1 MSFRLLI
8 VEDSPELLEAASD
21 FFREEGAGLWDVV
34 TASDGDDAL
43 ALVRSGSFD
52 LMILDIMLPGASG
65 FDICKAAR
73 QKSDCPIIFVTALG
87 SENNILKGYETG
99 CDDYVVKPFSLRHLY
114 AKSLALLKRA
124 KKNVDSDVL
133 QCGAI
138 SLNRKTMLVTV
149 SGREI
154 PINAK
159 EYFLLVYLLENKGSV
174 LTRHSI
180 LEHVWGDDLDVSDRV
195 VDNTIRRLR
204 ESLGTASGQIK
215 TVTNNVIFPALDMIL
230 AIFFFVK
237 LGAAYFDYRQGNRF
251 DWAPPAI
258 LFVCL
263 VFTLTAPTYIWT
275 IIGA

>member
-174 LTRHSI
+174 LTRYSI

-215 TVTNNVIFPALDMIL
+215 T
-230 AIFFFVK
+230 AI
-237 LGAAYFDYRQGNRF
+237 GRGYR
-251 DWAPPAI
+251 I
-258 LFVCL
+258 
-263 VFTLTAPTYIWT
+263 TEE
-275 IIGA
+275 

>member
-124 KKNVDSDVL
+124 KKNVDSDEL

-215 TVTNNVIFPALDMIL
+215 T
-230 AIFFFVK
+230 AI
-237 LGAAYFDYRQGNRF
+237 GRGYR
-251 DWAPPAI
+251 I
-258 LFVCL
+258 
-263 VFTLTAPTYIWT
+263 TEE
-275 IIGA
+275 

>member
-73 QKSDCPIIFVTALG
+73 KSSDCPIIFLTALG

-124 KKNVDSDVL
+124 KKSSDGDTL
-133 QCGAI
+133 RCGSI
-138 SLNRKTMLVTV
+138 SLNKKTMLVTV
-149 SGREI
+149 KGRETA
-154 PINAK
+154 INAR
-159 EYFLLVYLLENKGSV
+159 EYFLLVYLLENKESV
-174 LTRHSI
+174 LTRQSI
-180 LEHVWGDDLDVSDRV
+180 LEHVWGDDLDVNDRV

-204 ESLGTASGQIK
+204 ESLGAASSQIK
-215 TVTNNVIFPALDMIL
+215 TVI
-230 AIFFFVK
+230 
-237 LGAAYFDYRQGNRF
+237 GRGYR
-251 DWAPPAI
+251 
-258 LFVCL
+258 
-263 VFTLTAPTYIWT
+263 LTEE
-275 IIGA
+275 

>member
-21 FFREEGAGLWDVV
+21 FFLEEGAGLWDVV
-34 TASDGDDAL
+34 TASDGNDAL
-43 ALVRSGSFD
+43 TKVKNESFD

-65 FDICKAAR
+65 FDICKAVR
-73 QKSDCPIIFVTALG
+73 QISDCPIIFLTALG

-124 KKNVDSDVL
+124 KKSEDSDIL
-133 QCGAI
+133 RCGAI
-138 SLNRKTMLVTV
+138 SLNKKTMLVTV
-149 SGREI
+149 KGRETA
-154 PINAK
+154 INAR

-180 LEHVWGDDLDVSDRV
+180 LEHVWSDDLDVNDRV

-204 ESLGTASGQIK
+204 ESLGEASSQIK
-215 TVTNNVIFPALDMIL
+215 TVI
-230 AIFFFVK
+230 
-237 LGAAYFDYRQGNRF
+237 GRGYR
-251 DWAPPAI
+251 
-258 LFVCL
+258 
-263 VFTLTAPTYIWT
+263 LTEE
-275 IIGA
+275 

>member
-8 VEDSPELLEAASD
+8 VEDSPELLEATGD
-21 FFREEGAGLWDVV
+21 FFREEGSGLWDVV
-34 TASDGDDAL
+34 TASDGNDAL
-43 ALVRSGSFD
+43 AKVNSDNFD

-73 QKSDCPIIFVTALG
+73 KSSDCPIIFVTALG

-124 KKNVDSDVL
+124 RKNADSDVL

-149 SGREI
+149 EGHEI
-154 PINAK
+154 PINAR

-180 LEHVWGDDLDVSDRV
+180 LEHVWSDDLDVNDRA

-204 ESLGTASGQIK
+204 ESLGGASSQIK
-215 TVTNNVIFPALDMIL
+215 TVI
-230 AIFFFVK
+230 
-237 LGAAYFDYRQGNRF
+237 GRGYR
-251 DWAPPAI
+251 I
-258 LFVCL
+258 
-263 VFTLTAPTYIWT
+263 TEE
-275 IIGA
+275 

>member
-1 MSFRLLI
+1 MPYRLLI
-8 VEDSPELLEAASD
+8 VEDSPELLEAVSD
-21 FFREEGAGLWDVV
+21 FFLEEGAGLWEVV
-34 TASDGDDAL
+34 TASDGNDAL
-43 ALVRSGSFD
+43 AKATNGSFD

-65 FDICKAAR
+65 FEICKAAR
-73 QKSDCPIIFVTALG
+73 RISDCPIIFLTALG

-215 TVTNNVIFPALDMIL
+215 T
-230 AIFFFVK
+230 AI
-237 LGAAYFDYRQGNRF
+237 GRGYR
-251 DWAPPAI
+251 I
-258 LFVCL
+258 
-263 VFTLTAPTYIWT
+263 TEE
-275 IIGA
+275 

>member
-21 FFREEGAGLWDVV
+21 FFREEGVGLWDVF
-34 TASDGDDAL
+34 TASDGNDAL
-43 ALVRSGSFD
+43 AIVSSGSFD

-65 FDICKAAR
+65 FEICKAVR
-73 QKSDCPIIFVTALG
+73 RISDCPIIFLTALG

-124 KKNVDSDVL
+124 KKSGSGDIL
-133 QCGAI
+133 RCGQI

-149 SGREI
+149 KGRETA
-154 PINAK
+154 INAR

-174 LTRHSI
+174 LTRQAI
-180 LEHVWGDDLDVSDRV
+180 LEHVWSDDLDVNDRV

-204 ESLGTASGQIK
+204 GSLGEASSQIK
-215 TVTNNVIFPALDMIL
+215 TVI
-230 AIFFFVK
+230 
-237 LGAAYFDYRQGNRF
+237 GRGYR
-251 DWAPPAI
+251 I
-258 LFVCL
+258 
-263 VFTLTAPTYIWT
+263 TEE
-275 IIGA
+275 

>member
-21 FFREEGAGLWDVV
+21 FFREEGAGLWDIV
-34 TASDGDDAL
+34 TASDGNDAL
-43 ALVRSGSFD
+43 DKVQNGSFD

-65 FDICKAAR
+65 FEICKAAR
-73 QKSDCPIIFVTALG
+73 KISDCPIIFLTALG

-124 KKNVDSDVL
+124 KKSGDGDEL
-133 QCGAI
+133 KCGAI
-138 SLNRKTMLVTV
+138 SLNRKTMFVTV
-149 SGREI
+149 SDREI

-180 LEHVWGDDLDVSDRV
+180 LEHVWGDDLDVNDRV

-204 ESLGTASGQIK
+204 ESLGGASAQIK
-215 TVTNNVIFPALDMIL
+215 TVI
-230 AIFFFVK
+230 
-237 LGAAYFDYRQGNRF
+237 GRGYR
-251 DWAPPAI
+251 I
-258 LFVCL
+258 
-263 VFTLTAPTYIWT
+263 TEE
-275 IIGA
+275 